1 MKGRREIVSDIKLQV
16 ENLSKRYEVPPV
28 QALEGVNFQVR
39 DGDFLCMIGPSG
51 CGKSTTLRIIAGFE
65 VPTAG
70 SVLVDGRPVKEP
82 GPDRA
87 MVFQDLN
94 QLFPWKTT
102 LKNVLYPLQ
111 VNGLYGGGGDRR
123 RVAQGYLRLVGLDE
137 RFDNAFPHQL
147 SGGMKQRV
155 AIARA
160 LALDPK
166 VLLMDEPFGS
176 VDAQTRTTLQE
187 ELRRIWQE
195 TKKTILFV
203 THNIE
208 EAIVLG
214 TRILVMASN
223 PGRMV
228 HLYENPIPE
237 PRHHTDPS
245 FGKFWEELYGL
256 LKA

>member
-1 MKGRREIVSDIKLQV
+1 MATNGRGSLKLRV
-16 ENLSKRYEVPPV
+16 DNLSKQYEVPPV
-28 QALEGVNFQVR
+28 EALREVSFQVQ

-65 VPTAG
+65 APTG
-70 SVLVDGRPVKEP
+70 GEVLLDGRRVRDS
-82 GPDRA
+82 GPDRV

-102 LKNVLYPLQ
+102 VKNVLYPLK
-111 VNGLYGGGGDRR
+111 VNRLHGSDGERR
-123 RVAQGYLRLVGLDE
+123 RAAEEHLRMVGLDA
-137 RFDNAFPHQL
+137 RFDDAFPHQL

-160 LALDPK
+160 LALAPE

-176 VDAQTRTTLQE
+176 VDAQTRTSLQE
-187 ELRRIWQE
+187 EVLRIWKE
-195 TKKTILFV
+195 TRKTILFV

-214 TRILVMASN
+214 THIIVMASN
-223 PGRMV
+223 PGRIV
-228 HLYENPIPE
+228 RICENPIPA
-237 PRHHTDPS
+237 PRNHTDPQ
-245 FGKFWEELYGL
+245 FGQFWQELYGL
-256 LKA
+256 LKK